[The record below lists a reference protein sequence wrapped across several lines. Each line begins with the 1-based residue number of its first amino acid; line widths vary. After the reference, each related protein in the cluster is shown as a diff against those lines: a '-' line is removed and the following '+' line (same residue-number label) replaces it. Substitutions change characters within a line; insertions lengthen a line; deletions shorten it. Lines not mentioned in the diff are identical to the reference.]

1 MVKNIKFP
9 SQYKLENKWLIKDGP
24 LQAGVMQLW
33 ESRFTDF
40 FSTGGYPSEVKAKS
54 HPHRG
59 TKAGGGG
66 VGGISPLGFCCV
78 SIIRKDFAF
87 DRKPLM
93 CFTI

>member
-9 SQYKLENKWLIKDGP
+9 SQYKLENMWLIKDGP

-33 ESRFTDF
+33 ESKFTDF
-40 FSTGGYPSEVKAKS
+40 FSTGGYPSKVRAKS

-66 VGGISPLGFCCV
+66 LVEFLPLV
-78 SIIRKDFAF
+78 FAVF
-87 DRKPLM
+87 Q
-93 CFTI
+93 